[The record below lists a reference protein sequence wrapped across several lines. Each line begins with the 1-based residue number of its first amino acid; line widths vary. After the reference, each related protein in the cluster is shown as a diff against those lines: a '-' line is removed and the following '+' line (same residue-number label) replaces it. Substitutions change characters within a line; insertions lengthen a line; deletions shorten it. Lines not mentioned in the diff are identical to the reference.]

1 MVVGK
6 YHSKALLPGILGV
19 RAKVRTP
26 EGNAY
31 IRSDD
36 LFKSLGWNESQITDL
51 VRYVS
56 YENALVHARVLKM
69 AGLGPEK
76 AGLEP
81 QFKVL
86 CKVIHFVDGDTI
98 EVEDVLSGAT
108 FKVRFDGMNT
118 SEINTMEGKVG
129 YPDTPANPITAN
141 DTISLLDLSTPGGKA
156 KLFTT
161 KALTDKIFVLRVNPT
176 RVGKTAVLEQ
186 DYEAGASQNIDANY
200 VRDVFQRTIGTI
212 FYYLPEVNI
221 EKHKINIR
229 NLFRSNQESLDTV
242 QTKVQDSMYDES
254 PFRVKFNEIYSKI
267 ANTVKE
273 DYFDDLDNLDPLHGL
288 SEQYVKKYNI
298 LVYMKILE
306 EIYNVVSEWPQVS
319 WDEYYEDGHP
329 YTLNWELVVNNL
341 ARVYVADLQAESDSV
356 TTAEESAAMP
366 IVVGGTV

>member
-1 MVVGK
+1 M
-6 YHSKALLPGILGV
+6 
-19 RAKVRTP
+19 
-26 EGNAY
+26 
-31 IRSDD
+31 
-36 LFKSLGWNESQITDL
+36 
-51 VRYVS
+51 
-56 YENALVHARVLKM
+56 
-69 AGLGPEK
+69 
-76 AGLEP
+76 
-81 QFKVL
+81 
-86 CKVIHFVDGDTI
+86 
-98 EVEDVLSGAT
+98 
-108 FKVRFDGMNT
+108 
-118 SEINTMEGKVG
+118 
-129 YPDTPANPITAN
+129 
-141 DTISLLDLSTPGGKA
+141 
-156 KLFTT
+156 
-161 KALTDKIFVLRVNPT
+161 
-176 RVGKTAVLEQ
+176 
-186 DYEAGASQNIDANY
+186 
-200 VRDVFQRTIGTI
+200 RDVFQRTIGTI

-242 QTKVQDSMYDES
+242 QAKVQKDMYDQS
-254 PFRVKFNEIYSKI
+254 PFSVKFYEIYSKI

-273 DYFDDLDNLDPLHGL
+273 NYFDDLDNLDPLHGL